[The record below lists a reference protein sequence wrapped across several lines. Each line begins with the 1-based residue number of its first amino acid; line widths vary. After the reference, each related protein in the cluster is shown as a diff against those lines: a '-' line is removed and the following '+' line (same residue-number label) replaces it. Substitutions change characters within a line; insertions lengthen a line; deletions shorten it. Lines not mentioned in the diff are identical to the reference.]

1 LKRIPL
7 ASLIGLV
14 LVAAPSCG
22 REAVFTEMTDS
33 TFVQTMVALRK
44 LPIGESIDTVARNRQ
59 RDAILKR
66 FGVTAAQVE
75 STAIRLANDPA
86 RASEIWRAI
95 ENPNATVPPPQ
106 KKNGA

>member
-1 LKRIPL
+1 
-7 ASLIGLV
+7 
-14 LVAAPSCG
+14 
-22 REAVFTEMTDS
+22 
-33 TFVQTMVALRK
+33 MVALRK